1 VIRRSFFLFTIAVSE
16 EELKAFQTSG
26 QLTVAGHLL
35 DTDDVKVFILLLT
48 ILILLL
54 KRRTAD
60 NFNLVLYLIHGF
72 PIKFYNRYHVMRSGI
87 TLNQPNSNPIL
98 MERSA
103 LNLYFSNYYS
113 LLLNCFFVMFFCRFF
128 LI

>member
-60 NFNLVLYLIHGF
+60 NFNLVLYLI
-72 PIKFYNRYHVMRSGI
+72 NTRV
-87 TLNQPNSNPIL
+87 SN
-98 MERSA
+98 
-103 LNLYFSNYYS
+103 
-113 LLLNCFFVMFFCRFF
+113 
-128 LI
+128 